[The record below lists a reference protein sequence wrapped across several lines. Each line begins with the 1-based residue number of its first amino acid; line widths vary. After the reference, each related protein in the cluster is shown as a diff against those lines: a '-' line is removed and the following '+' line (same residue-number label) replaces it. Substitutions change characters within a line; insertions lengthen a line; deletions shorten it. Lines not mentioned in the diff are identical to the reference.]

1 MKNVKKFRAFL
12 AGFILFLA
20 LMFTVGSVNV
30 KAAAPKLNKKKI
42 TIYVGHTG
50 KLKVNNA
57 RKKVKWTSSKKQIA
71 AVSSKGVVKG
81 KKAGRNSCD
90 HCGSRKQKVDM
101 QSYCSK

>member
-1 MKNVKKFRAFL
+1 MKSVKKFRAFL
-12 AGFILFLA
+12 GGFILFLA
-20 LMFTVGSVNV
+20 LMFTVGSADV
-30 KAAAPKLNKKKI
+30 KAAGPKLNKKKI

-57 RKKVKWTSSKKQIA
+57 GKKVKWTSSKKQIA

-81 KKAGRNSCD
+81 KKSGKCSD

>member
-1 MKNVKKFRAFL
+1 MKSVKKFRAFL
-12 AGFILFLA
+12 GGFILFLA
-20 LMFTVGSVNV
+20 LMFTVGSADV
-30 KAAAPKLNKKKI
+30 KAAGPKLNKKKI

-57 RKKVKWTSSKKQIA
+57 
-71 AVSSKGVVKG
+71 G
-81 KKAGRNSCD
+81 KCSD

>member
-20 LMFTVGSVNV
+20 LMSGVGSADV
-30 KAAAPKLNKKKI
+30 KAAGPKLNKKKI

-57 RKKVKWTSSKKQIA
+57 
-71 AVSSKGVVKG
+71 G
-81 KKAGRNSCD
+81 KESEMDFFEKADRSCFF
-90 HCGSRKQKVDM
+90 
-101 QSYCSK
+101 

>member
-1 MKNVKKFRAFL
+1 MKSVKKFRAFL
-12 AGFILFLA
+12 GGFILFLA
-20 LMFTVGSVNV
+20 LMFTVGSVDV

-71 AVSSKGVVKG
+71 AVSSKGVVKEESG
-81 KKAGRNSCD
+81 KCGD